1 MDLEEINLVIE
12 IAEDAMDHAVTH
24 LQNEL
29 AKIRTGKANSD
40 MLSNILVPYYGVP
53 THIAQVANISAA
65 DARTLII
72 QPWEKKTL
80 PAIEKAIFEAGL
92 GITPQN
98 DGSII
103 RLNIPPLTEE
113 RRREFVKRAKHVGE
127 ESKVGIRSAR
137 QKAMEEIK
145 KGVKNGLPED
155 IGKKSEETVQQLTNK
170 FVEKT
175 DKVVE
180 QKEKD
185 IMTV

>member
-1 MDLEEINLVIE
+1 MDLEEISLLID
-12 IAEDAMDHAVTH
+12 IAEDSMNHTVTH

-29 AKIRTGKANSD
+29 AKIRTGKANTD
-40 MLSNILVPYYGVP
+40 MLSNILIPYYGTP
-53 THIAQVANISAA
+53 TPIAQVSNISAA
-65 DARTLII
+65 DARTIII
-72 QPWEKKTL
+72 QPYEKKIL
-80 PAIEKAIFEAGL
+80 SAIEKAIFEAGL

-113 RRREFVKRAKHVGE
+113 RRREFVKKAKLVGE
-127 ESKVGIRSAR
+127 DSKVGIRSAR
-137 QKAMEEIK
+137 QKAMEEIRK
-145 KGVKNGLPED
+145 AVKSGLPED
-155 IGKKSEETVQQLTNK
+155 IGKKSEDEIQELTNK
-170 FVEKT
+170 YVGKT

>member
-1 MDLEEINLVIE
+1 MDLEEISLIID
-12 IAEDAMDHAVTH
+12 IAEDSMEQTVTH

-40 MLSNILVPYYGVP
+40 MLSNVMVPYYGVP
-53 THIAQVANISAA
+53 TPLAQVANISAA
-65 DARTLII
+65 DARTII
-72 QPWEKKTL
+72 VQPWEKKTL

-92 GITPQN
+92 GITPNN

-113 RRREFVKRAKHVGE
+113 RRREFVKRAKAVGE
-127 ESKVGIRSAR
+127 ESKIGIRIAR
-137 QKAMEEIK
+137 HKAMEDIK

-155 IGKKSEETVQQLTNK
+155 IGKKSEDNVQQLTNK

-175 DKVVE
+175 DRIVD

>member
-1 MDLEEINLVIE
+1 MDLEEISLIID
-12 IAEDAMDHAVTH
+12 IAEDSMDQTVTH

-29 AKIRTGKANSD
+29 AKIRTGKANTD
-40 MLSNILVPYYGVP
+40 MLSNVMVPYYGAP
-53 THIAQVANISAA
+53 TPLAQVANISAA
-65 DARTLII
+65 DARTII
-72 QPWEKKTL
+72 VQPWEKKTL
-80 PAIEKAIFEAGL
+80 PAIEKAIFESGL
-92 GITPQN
+92 GITPNN

-113 RRREFVKRAKHVGE
+113 RRREFVKRAKAVGE
-127 ESKVGIRSAR
+127 DSKIGIRTAR
-137 QKAMEEIK
+137 QKAMEDIK

-155 IGKKSEETVQQLTNK
+155 IGKKSEENVQQLTNK

-175 DKVVE
+175 DRIVD